1 TDKSLEET
9 LQVLEITP
17 TKDIKVLE
25 ITPTKDIKVETQN
38 WGDTFVHDMTFNKT
52 FDDSNLTV
60 LPNE

>member
-1 TDKSLEET
+1 MVHLQVETDKSLEEI
-9 LQVLEITP
+9 LQ
-17 TKDIKVLE
+17 VLE